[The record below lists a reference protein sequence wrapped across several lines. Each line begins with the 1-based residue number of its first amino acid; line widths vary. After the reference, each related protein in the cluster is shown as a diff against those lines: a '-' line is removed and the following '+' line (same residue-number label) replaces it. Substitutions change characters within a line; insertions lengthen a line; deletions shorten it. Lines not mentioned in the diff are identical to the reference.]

1 MPLAGIPSGLKII
14 ASQLNT
20 ERTCAARSV
29 IPTKGNSS
37 IEGFDGNRQKY
48 GVIRRYLVEAG
59 SPYVGPE

>member
-1 MPLAGIPSGLKII
+1 MQAGIPSGLKII

-29 IPTKGNSS
+29 IPTKGRGLVTNSS

-48 GVIRRYLVEAG
+48 GVIRQYLVEFG
-59 SPYVGPE
+59 SS